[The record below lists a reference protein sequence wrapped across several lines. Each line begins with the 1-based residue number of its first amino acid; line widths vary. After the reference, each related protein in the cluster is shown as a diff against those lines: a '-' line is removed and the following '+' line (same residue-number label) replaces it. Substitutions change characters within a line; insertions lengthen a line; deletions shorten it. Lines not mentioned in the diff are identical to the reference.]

1 MHICYEWLRNYV
13 EIKKSAEELAMDLTL
28 FGHEVEDVQKVGKYT
43 VLDFEITPNR
53 GDCLSIFGM
62 AREVSALYDTDT
74 KKDEVNIKEEDLKKN
89 ISVKIVDK
97 MSCPRYTARIIDNI
111 KVGETPQQIK
121 DYLTTYGFRCLNNIV
136 DITNY
141 VMLITGQPLH
151 AFDYDKINDGVMNIR
166 LSKSGEEVMTLDG
179 KNHILDDDT
188 IIISDD
194 EKIYD
199 LAGVMGGIKSEV
211 DESTK
216 TIILQGAVFDPKLI
230 RRSSKYL
237 NHITDASYRYER
249 GIDYN
254 GTVYSVDL
262 AANLI
267 KETCSS
273 AKIGELIDI
282 KSEEYKTTE
291 IELDISKVNKLI
303 GIDIDTNIAKKYLEK
318 LGFTLKENIVIVPSY
333 RYHDVKIWQDL
344 AEEIARVYGYN
355 KIHKN
360 EMTPVLTNLNIDS
373 DWYKRETIKVVL
385 KEIGLTEVYSYSF
398 ADKDKLE
405 MLGFN
410 LKDCVETANP
420 ISPELKY
427 LRPSLLPSLLSQISK
442 NPWAPEINIF
452 EIEKVFEKDAFSDA
466 EKWQLGIA
474 TVGKPEKLVSSA
486 LQSLEL
492 QVKIEN
498 ADQKILDAYK
508 IRRPVKFFICDVD
521 KINTNEKELE
531 NKISDSKFRPI
542 SKFPPTIRDLAFIV
556 NSKVDSS
563 DVALEIKKISES
575 ILLVEL
581 FDEFLSD
588 KFGKDSKNIAYHVWI
603 QNMSDPVSEKES
615 QKIVGKIIQI
625 VENKFQ
631 AKLRR

>member
-1 MHICYEWLRNYV
+1 MKICYEWLKNYV
-13 EIKKSAEELAMDLTL
+13 EISKSAEELAADLTL
-28 FGHEVEDVQKVGKYT
+28 FGHEAEGIEKVGKYN

-53 GDCLSIFGM
+53 GDCLSIYGM
-62 AREVSALYDTDT
+62 AREVAALYNIDI
-74 KKDEVNIKEEDLKKN
+74 KKEEINIEGEDLKKN
-89 ISVKIVDK
+89 IDVKILDK
-97 MSCPRYTARIIDNI
+97 SACPRYTARIIDNI
-111 KVGETPQQIK
+111 KIGETPQQIK
-121 DYLTTYGFRCLNNIV
+121 DYLATYGFRCLNNIV

-151 AFDYDKINDGVMNIR
+151 AFDFDKLNDGVMNIR
-166 LSKSGEEVMTLDG
+166 LSKKGEEVMTLDG
-179 KNHILDDDT
+179 KNHVLDDDT

-199 LAGVMGGIKSEV
+199 LAGIMGGIKSEI
-211 DESTK
+211 DEKTK
-216 TIILQGAVFDPKLI
+216 TIVLQGSIFDPVLI

-237 NHITDASYRYER
+237 HHTTDASYRYER
-249 GIDYN
+249 GVDYQ

-262 AANLI
+262 AAYLI
-267 KETCSS
+267 KETCGE

-282 KSEEYKTTE
+282 KSEEYQTTQATE

-303 GIDIDTNIAKKYLEK
+303 GIDINIDSVKKYLER
-318 LGFTLKENIVIVPSY
+318 LGFVLDGNTVTVPSY
-333 RYHDVKIWQDL
+333 RSYDIKIWQDL

-355 KIHKN
+355 KIDKIK
-360 EMTPVLTNLNIDS
+360 MSVSDTNVNIDN
-373 DWYKRETIKVVL
+373 DWAKRETIKDIL
-385 KEIGLTEVYSYSF
+385 KENGFTEMYSYSF

-405 MLGFN
+405 ILGFD
-410 LKDCVETANP
+410 LKDCIETANP

-427 LRPSLLPSLLSQISK
+427 LRPSLLPSLLAQISK

-452 EIEKVFEKDAFSDA
+452 EIEKVFEKDA
-466 EKWQLGIA
+466 EKWQLA
-474 TVGKPEKLVSSA
+474 VVTVGKPENMLSSA
-486 LQSLEL
+486 LQSLNL

-498 ADQKILDAYK
+498 VDQKVLDAYK

-521 KINTNEKELE
+521 KINIKKNKLKNEISE
-531 NKISDSKFRPI
+531 NKYQLI

-556 NSKVDSS
+556 NNKKDT
-563 DVALEIKKISES
+563 LEIEKEIRQISEN

-581 FDEFLSD
+581 FDEFSSD

-615 QKIVGKIIQI
+615 QEIVSKIIQL
-625 VENKFQ
+625 VENKFK
-631 AKLRR
+631 AKLRS